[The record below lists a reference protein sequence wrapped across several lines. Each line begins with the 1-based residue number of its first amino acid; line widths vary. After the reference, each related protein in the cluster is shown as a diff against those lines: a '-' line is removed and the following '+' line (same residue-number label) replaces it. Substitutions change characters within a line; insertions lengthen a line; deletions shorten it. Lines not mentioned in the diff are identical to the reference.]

1 MKIVD
6 VARICHE
13 ANKAYC
19 ETLKDYSQWP
29 WDSAPEWQ
37 KESAINGV
45 KFIVRNNG
53 KVDPEAQHEN
63 WMILKLAQGWQ
74 YGNEKNADK
83 KTHPCLLPYADLPEE
98 QRIKDHLFGAI
109 VNWLYP
115 FIEDKENAD

>member
-45 KFIVRNNG
+45 KFIVKNEG
-53 KVDPEAQHEN
+53 VVHPEAQHNN
-63 WMILKLAQGWQ
+63 WMALKLEQGWR
-74 YGNEKNADK
+74 YGNEKDVDK
-83 KTHPCLLPYADLPEE
+83 KTHPCLVPYDDLPTE
-98 QRIKDHLFGAI
+98 QRIKDNLFGGI

-115 FIEDKENAD
+115 FIED